1 MIPLNVTLYKSLQ
14 PSKENDFVC
23 YPSLMVLPSHT
34 RAFKKFE
41 LFHKYKKHDKEDRF
55 ILKKEIERLID
66 KGYLKQ
72 FVKGHAYIKYGR
84 EEPSLPN

>member
-41 LFHKYKKHDKEDRF
+41 LFHKDKKNM
-55 ILKKEIERLID
+55 IKKTAS
-66 KGYLKQ
+66 Y
-72 FVKGHAYIKYGR
+72 
-84 EEPSLPN
+84 

>member
-1 MIPLNVTLYKSLQ
+1 VPSRSL
-14 PSKENDFVC
+14 S
-23 YPSLMVLPSHT
+23 YST
-34 RAFKKFE
+34 RI
-41 LFHKYKKHDKEDRF
+41 KKHDKEDRF